1 MLPIHSNTGSGG
13 VSHEKQT
20 QRLSAFYFDKA
31 RSISISFW
39 QTKGGLAKVPALQK
53 QRGSEDYFVE
63 WEHRKGLFVPPNV
76 LANRRIVARLEPS
89 QTVVVGKLPACRNA
103 SG

>member
-1 MLPIHSNTGSGG
+1 LLREGFVLPIHSNTGSGG
-13 VSHEKQT
+13 VSYEKQT
-20 QRLSAFYFDKA
+20 QRLSTFYFDKA

-76 LANRRIVARLEPS
+76 R
-89 QTVVVGKLPACRNA
+89 GGLPLVL
-103 SG
+103 SLTEVLGVT